1 VEEGDDR
8 RRRRLRDMLPR
19 LLMIGGAVAAVAAGC
34 EMFDFRARVSSDPVE
49 HHETVEPRDPVP
61 PEDRDRARP

>member
-1 VEEGDDR
+1 
-8 RRRRLRDMLPR
+8 MLPR